1 MRRNIYTRIV
11 SYLDTTAHSF
21 VVEGGQKAWSRMK
34 KSTDQMRWNE
44 RSLLQSYQTDERNM
58 LKQLVFGNYPE
69 TILEAPWRGRGG
81 GGGGLLPIMIGT
93 KIR

>member
-1 MRRNIYTRIV
+1 MVKN
-11 SYLDTTAHSF
+11 
-21 VVEGGQKAWSRMK
+21 EK
-34 KSTDQMRWNE
+34 KYRSNALKDE
-44 RSLLQSYQTDERNM
+44 RSLLQSYQNDCSPNIKNAKQTDERNM

>member
-1 MRRNIYTRIV
+1 MVKN
-11 SYLDTTAHSF
+11 
-21 VVEGGQKAWSRMK
+21 EK
-34 KSTDQMRWNE
+34 KYRSNALKVE
-44 RSLLQSYQTDERNM
+44 RSLLQSYQNDCSSNIKNAKQTDERNM

>member
-1 MRRNIYTRIV
+1 MVKN
-11 SYLDTTAHSF
+11 
-21 VVEGGQKAWSRMK
+21 EK
-34 KSTDQMRWNE
+34 KYRSNALKVE